1 MALRKH
7 SIIKIVILRF
17 MTLIYNTNNESPP
30 WYKAFCEQPG
40 VVQLSKE
47 FPIVMVPTIYHIFH
61 TLHCTLFWVI
71 FIPSSRESPTSYY
84 NSLLLLLNRA
94 FLPPTDVWPVSFSSR
109 HVLNLLHT
117 YHSPVT
123 NPSQHFACFVSR
135 VGHRLLPVQLTI
147 RCHSY
152 IHCLLYEYFIIWNNI
167 RVWVL

>member
-1 MALRKH
+1 MALRKQ

-17 MTLIYNTNNESPP
+17 MTLIYNANNESPP

-71 FIPSSRESPTSYY
+71 FIPSSRDFHMRYY

-94 FLPPTDVWPVSFSSR
+94 FLSATDVWPVSFSSPD
-109 HVLNLLHT
+109 VLNLLHI
-117 YHSPVT
+117 YHRRVTSPC
-123 NPSQHFACFVSR
+123 QHFDCFVPR
-135 VGHRLLPVQLTI
+135 VGLCLLPVQLTI
-147 RCHSY
+147 ICHSY
-152 IHCLLYEYFIIWNNI
+152 IRCLLYEYFIIGNNI